1 MRNFFKKQK
10 VKRFINTVRRRVKES
25 QMTQSSIVIAYYLLL
40 SLFPL
45 LIAVGNLL
53 PFLNIDPN
61 TVLPYLQEL
70 IPETIYEF
78 LEPAIGDLLTQG
90 SGGLLSLSA
99 ILTIWTAS
107 ASMNAIQIAL
117 NKAYGVS
124 SRGNFIVVRAV
135 SVIAMIILLFAIVGV
150 TLVVG
155 FGKYILEQIQPIFL
169 FPDTIISTFQTLKW
183 PLTLLILMALMVV
196 IYGFIPN
203 VRLRARSIFPG
214 AVFATVGWL
223 ILSQAFG
230 IYAKYFTTRISGYQ
244 IIGSFIVLMLWLN
257 FASMII
263 ILGGIINAVTEEFIA
278 GKVEERA
285 DPIDFLQ
292 KHMKDNEKNS

>member
-61 TVLPYLQEL
+61 TVLPYLQEF
-70 IPETIYEF
+70 IPENIYEF

-155 FGKYILEQIQPIFL
+155 FGKHILEQIQPIFL

-214 AVFATVGWL
+214 AVFATVGWM

-244 IIGSFIVLMLWLN
+244 IIGSFIVMMLWLN

-278 GKVEERA
+278 GKVEERE
-285 DPIDFLQ
+285 DPINFLQ